1 MKMYTKSREK
11 MEDFIWQVL
20 LLQMIIIII
29 SNLFNKYQ
37 SLFFNLSAYDGDIN
51 IARWMFKITKGTLE
65 LIDRHCSINIQKLS
79 EAR

>member
-1 MKMYTKSREK
+1 MKIYLKKSREK

-51 IARWMFKITKGTLE
+51 IAR
-65 LIDRHCSINIQKLS
+65 
-79 EAR
+79 